1 MWRRREKK
9 NEEGNNN
16 LRRRK
21 FKNEEEMG
29 KDYNWE
35 EVGILRMRREYD
47 EIVEEEGKY

>member
-16 LRRRK
+16 LRRTK

-29 KDYNWE
+29 KD
-35 EVGILRMRREYD
+35 
-47 EIVEEEGKY
+47 